1 MEQASPDS
9 LAFRERFVAWLIGEG
24 ARARSIPDLLDGW
37 CSLLNREGFEIHR
50 CNLAT
55 EAVHPLVTNTRHV
68 WFPHSAD
75 PGAINP
81 AVIIAR
87 RQFQLGEAMV
97 DEILF
102 NTGSQRNPQYLA
114 SPFAKVEEVGEL
126 YELVR
131 PTGEQQPYPLFDDLA
146 KAGCSAY
153 YARRLTNFAGLLQ
166 KIGLSTMRAGGLDPA
181 RLADLRWSLDL
192 FTLRLDTVM
201 ENIAKETLA
210 RCYVG
215 VDPGRRV
222 CDGMISRGA
231 IVSDEAVVWFSD
243 LRGFTTIGETLDEA
257 GLVTSLNDYFDA
269 VVPAIYAQ
277 GGEVLKYIGDAVL
290 AVFPYR
296 AHPDPG
302 SACRAALDAA
312 RNGTQ
317 MLKRINAR
325 RSDAGQPLLR
335 HGVGLASGTF
345 SYGNIG
351 ARERLDFTAIGSTVN
366 LASRIEGLTKEAG
379 RTVLCTGDVGQQSGL
394 EMTSVGSFTLK
405 GIAQPVE
412 LFTPA

>member
-1 MEQASPDS
+1 MGQLSEASS
-9 LAFRERFVAWLIGEG
+9 SFHERFIAWLTHKGAG
-24 ARARSIPDLLDGW
+24 ARTIPDLLDGW
-37 CSLLNREGFEIHR
+37 CCFLNDEGYAIYR

-55 EAVHPLVTNTRHV
+55 EAVHPLITNTRHV
-68 WFPHSAD
+68 WFPEATD

-87 RQFQLGEAMV
+87 RQFRIGRAMV

-126 YELVR
+126 YELVA
-131 PTGEQQPYPLFDDLA
+131 PAGESQPYPLFDDLA
-146 KAGCSAY
+146 KVGCTAY
-153 YARRLTNFAGLLQ
+153 FARRLASFSGLLQ
-166 KIGLSTMRAGGLDPA
+166 KLGLSTKRLGGLEPA
-181 RLADLRWSLDL
+181 RLADLCWSLDL
-192 FTLRLDTVM
+192 FTLRLDTLI
-201 ENIAKETLA
+201 ENLAKETLA

-215 VDPGRRV
+215 VDPGRRI

-269 VVPAIYAQ
+269 VVPVIYAQ

-296 AHPDPG
+296 AYPDTG
-302 SACRAALDAA
+302 TACRAALDAA
-312 RNGTQ
+312 REGTL
-317 MLKRINAR
+317 MLDRINAR
-325 RSDAGQPLLR
+325 RSDAGLPILR

-379 RTVLCTGDVGQQSGL
+379 RTVLCTGEVAAHSDVDMESL
-394 EMTSVGSFTLK
+394 GSFALK
-405 GIAQPVE
+405 GIAQPLE
-412 LFTPA
+412 LFG

>member
-1 MEQASPDS
+1 MGQQGKASS
-9 LAFRERFVAWLIGEG
+9 AFRERFVAWLTGKGAG
-24 ARARSIPDLLDGW
+24 ARTIPELLDGW
-37 CSLLNREGFEIHR
+37 CCFLNDENYEIYR

-68 WFPHSAD
+68 WFPEATD

-81 AVIIAR
+81 AVIIER
-87 RQFQLGEAMV
+87 RQFQIGSAMV

-126 YELVR
+126 YELIR
-131 PTGEQQPYPLFDDLA
+131 PPGGPQPYPLFDDLS
-146 KAGCSAY
+146 KAGCTAY
-153 YARRLTNFAGLLQ
+153 YARRLTSFAGLLQ
-166 KIGLSTMRAGGLDPA
+166 KLGLSTKRAGGLEPA
-181 RLADLRWSLDL
+181 RLADLCWSLDL
-192 FTLRLDTVM
+192 FTLRLDTLM

-269 VVPAIYAQ
+269 VVPAIYTQ

-296 AHPDPG
+296 AYPDPG

-312 RNGTQ
+312 REGTL
-317 MLKRINAR
+317 MLDRINGR
-325 RSDAGQPLLR
+325 RRDAGLPLLH

-351 ARERLDFTAIGSTVN
+351 SRERLDFTAIGSTVN

-379 RTVLCTGDVGQQSGL
+379 RTVLCTGEVAAHSEV
-394 EMTSVGSFTLK
+394 EMASVGSFALK
-405 GIAQPVE
+405 GIPKPVE
-412 LFTPA
+412 LFATL